1 MYANDIRM
9 LYTQLKACLKRE
21 FNDYFVRDD
30 TYISYENKCTEARN
44 GIYEY
49 YYARNFHRLNEV
61 NQELQV
67 ATEKRVDD
75 AALVFNYFGWSDK
88 QIRNM

>member
-30 TYISYENKCTEARN
+30 TYISYEDKCKEPKTE
-44 GIYEY
+44 ILEY
-49 YYARNFHRLNEV
+49 YYGRNFQRLDEI

-75 AALVFNYFGWSDK
+75 AALTFNYYGWSDK

>member
-9 LYTQLKACLKRE
+9 LYTQLKACFNRE

-30 TYISYENKCTEARN
+30 TYISYTDKCQEQKSE
-44 GIYEY
+44 ILDY
-49 YYARNFHRLNEV
+49 YYGRNYHRLNEV
-61 NQELQV
+61 TQELQV

-75 AALVFNYFGWSDK
+75 AALIFNYFGWSDK